1 MATLSAQH
9 VRLVKLLPLLVLPL
23 ALCALWVNIKELLEK
38 QNVIPVWQAS
48 MLLGLVMSLVAIALL
63 VKFLLLLVAEVAL
76 CVRSDSIRV
85 LLVKLRVGL
94 V

>member
-1 MATLSAQH
+1 M
-9 VRLVKLLPLLVLPL
+9 
-23 ALCALWVNIKELLEK
+23 
-38 QNVIPVWQAS
+38 IPVWQAS

-63 VKFLLLLVAEVAL
+63 VKFLLHLVAEVAL